1 LKISQKTS
9 EWVGED
15 GNRSKGFFL
24 LKKCRNIY
32 NRSN

>member
-24 LKKCRNIY
+24 LKKMQEHIQQK
-32 NRSN
+32 